1 MSVNMSK
8 IQKMDDGLRA
18 ILIWRGLEFTN
29 ENIKDINKSDIT
41 CVFRAFP
48 KFSIIRLRSQIEDYR
63 NEYTRKTKKDWR
75 IATINDIFKADLVW

>member
-8 IQKMDDGLRA
+8 KQKMDDSTRA
-18 ILIWRGLEFTN
+18 ILIWRDLEFTN
-29 ENIKDINKSDIT
+29 ENIKNINKSDIT

-48 KFSIIRLRSQIEDYR
+48 KFSIIRLRSQIENYR